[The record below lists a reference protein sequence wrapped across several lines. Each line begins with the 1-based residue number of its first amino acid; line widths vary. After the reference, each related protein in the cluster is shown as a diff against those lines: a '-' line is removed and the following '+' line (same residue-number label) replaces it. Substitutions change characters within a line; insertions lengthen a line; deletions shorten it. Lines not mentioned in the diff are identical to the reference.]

1 MGKEYG
7 IWVKGEYIPVDEQV
21 YNGYYQEKEHG
32 NYVMNKVDDN
42 ECSLEELYEGGARSI
57 ELRHPAAVDPET
69 YIIQKERRVELQ
81 QLLDQALCQLSDE
94 ELNIFKVV
102 CVEKKMT
109 QSQYAKMHHISQ
121 QSVSKK
127 IDKIRR
133 KIKSFILF

>member
-1 MGKEYG
+1 M
-7 IWVKGEYIPVDEQV
+7 
-21 YNGYYQEKEHG
+21 
-32 NYVMNKVDDN
+32 MNKAEDN
-42 ECSLEELYEGGARSI
+42 ECSLEELYEGGSRSV
-57 ELRHPAAVDPET
+57 ELRHPAAIDPET

-81 QLLDQALCQLSDE
+81 QLLNQALSQLPDE
-94 ELNIFKVV
+94 ELDIFKVV

-121 QSVSKK
+121 QGVSKK

>member
-7 IWVKGEYIPVDEQV
+7 IWVRNEYIPVSESV
-21 YNGYYQEKEHG
+21 YRGYYQEKEHG
-32 NYVMNKVDDN
+32 NYVMTKADDN

-57 ELRHPAAVDPET
+57 ELRHPAAVHPET

>member
-1 MGKEYG
+1 MRN
-7 IWVKGEYIPVDEQV
+7 EYIPVSESV
-21 YNGYYQEKEHG
+21 YRGYYQEKEHG
-32 NYVMNKVDDN
+32 NYVMNKADDN

-81 QLLDQALCQLSDE
+81 QLLVQALCQLSDE
-94 ELNIFKVV
+94 ELDIFKVV
-102 CVEKKMT
+102 CVEKKIS
-109 QSQYAKMHHISQ
+109 QSQYAKIHHISQ

>member
-1 MGKEYG
+1 MGEEYG
-7 IWVKGEYIPVDEQV
+7 IWVRNEYIPVSESV
-21 YNGYYQEKEHG
+21 YKGYYQKKEHG